1 MSKLSQLTDKI
12 KLTTSNVIKAIKGEQ
27 GIVSNWYLSGSPRP
41 IVQDD
46 VVQKK
51 GSADYDLMR
60 HDPDVKAALLIK
72 TAGVLSQGWEISAG
86 VEKED
91 PLYAKATEQKDF
103 IEAVFSDMN
112 GSLDDIL
119 EDMLYDSL
127 LWGISLTE
135 KIWALDKDSG
145 FITLAQMKPKDPRL
159 YEFEQDDFGN
169 VTHLYVTS
177 KGGRTEVDIPKFIR
191 MSYNNVHD
199 EPWGTSDLRGAY
211 LYWQVKRNLVKWWS
225 AYLERFADPL
235 LHGTYP
241 SGTSQADIDKLFK
254 ALQSLQQETVMTHGE
269 GTIVELLESS
279 GKTTTDFNT
288 ALDYYGKQIV
298 KAILGQTLATEQG
311 SKAGSYAQA
320 KVHKD
325 TLETYIR
332 KLKRSLEETMNEQV
346 IRDLIDLNFA
356 DRVYPNFALSL
367 NDTDVVQLSQAIY
380 QMITAGEVIPGEEW
394 IRPALGWPERPQ
406 EETITQSAPV
416 DQMTKPAP
424 RTSKTDIPDNAP
436 NSKIDNAKAN

>member
-1 MSKLSQLTDKI
+1 
-12 KLTTSNVIKAIKGEQ
+12 
-27 GIVSNWYLSGSPRP
+27 
-41 IVQDD
+41 
-46 VVQKK
+46 
-51 GSADYDLMR
+51 
-60 HDPDVKAALLIK
+60 
-72 TAGVLSQGWEISAG
+72 
-86 VEKED
+86 
-91 PLYAKATEQKDF
+91 
-103 IEAVFSDMN
+103 
-112 GSLDDIL
+112 
-119 EDMLYDSL
+119 
-127 LWGISLTE
+127 
-135 KIWALDKDSG
+135 
-145 FITLAQMKPKDPRL
+145 
-159 YEFEQDDFGN
+159 
-169 VTHLYVTS
+169 
-177 KGGRTEVDIPKFIR
+177 
-191 MSYNNVHD
+191 VHD